1 MPFFLSS
8 SLNSARS
15 QLGVRTGRCDVG
27 IQVEMRIPATSR
39 LFHLKPKHRP
49 LQPAVSA
56 PPGSCHLPLPALF
69 PRTTLY
75 KYLHPR
81 AGRHLSPAASLSLGE
96 LVLSLNSCSRS
107 GCLWSD
113 EGRPWVGG
121 LQAPGVEG
129 AVGGRNSDLKQ
140 SQGCGKDPSS
150 LFHRL
155 PTWPPSKSHLI
166 PALAEEVGPASQT
179 TAPPGGVCPTL
190 GWRTIPKQTG

>member
-1 MPFFLSS
+1 MPFILSS

-15 QLGVRTGRCDVG
+15 QLGVRTGHFDVG
-27 IQVEMRIPATSR
+27 IQVEMRVPATSC

-56 PPGSCHLPLPALF
+56 PPGSCHLPLPSLF

-107 GCLWSD
+107 GCHWSD
-113 EGRPWVGG
+113 EGRPWF
-121 LQAPGVEG
+121 G
-129 AVGGRNSDLKQ
+129 ACR
-140 SQGCGKDPSS
+140 P
-150 LFHRL
+150 
-155 PTWPPSKSHLI
+155 
-166 PALAEEVGPASQT
+166 
-179 TAPPGGVCPTL
+179 L
-190 GWRTIPKQTG
+190 GWRAQLAGEARIYRSPRAVAKIHPRSSTGCLRGPPPRAI